1 MKLRYVVVLVA
12 LFAVIG
18 VVHAESF
25 MPDEGIFAYRQVEVF
40 EINGINFTVPTDYD
54 VILENDTDMHFKH
67 DKDKLKIS
75 VIKNGKIKKVKR
87 NPSKNITSA
96 KTMVGSQEGYLVDK
110 NGTFTFSYREDGKLI
125 TIKSRDMALM
135 MGAMGKD

>member
-1 MKLRYVVVLVA
+1 MKLRYVVALVA

-67 DKDKLKIS
+67 GKDKLKIS
-75 VIKNGKIKKVKR
+75 VVKDGKVKKVKR

-110 NGTFTFSYREDGKLI
+110 NGTFTFSYKEDGKLV
-125 TIKSRDMALM
+125 TIKSKDMALM

>member
-40 EINGINFTVPTDYD
+40 EINGINFTVPT
-54 VILENDTDMHFKH
+54 ES
-67 DKDKLKIS
+67 IS
-75 VIKNGKIKKVKR
+75 
-87 NPSKNITSA
+87 PFPQ
-96 KTMVGSQEGYLVDK
+96 TM
-110 NGTFTFSYREDGKLI
+110 
-125 TIKSRDMALM
+125 M
-135 MGAMGKD
+135 